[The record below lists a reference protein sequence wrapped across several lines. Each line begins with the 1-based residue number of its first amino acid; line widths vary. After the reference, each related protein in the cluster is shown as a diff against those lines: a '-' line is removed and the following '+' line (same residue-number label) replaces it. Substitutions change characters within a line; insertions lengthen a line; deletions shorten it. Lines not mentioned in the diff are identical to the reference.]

1 MVNDDDFLEGMDG
14 GVPARKDAA
23 TSIDSSRSVSGFNL
37 GLKWNVLELQ
47 PVRIKKQGCYNEEAG
62 IDIPVFAHLRHSAQ
76 DKATP
81 RRLCLVT
88 REDCSWP

>member
-1 MVNDDDFLEGMDG
+1 MVNDDDFLRTWMGS
-14 GVPARKDAA
+14 VPAREDAA
-23 TSIDSSRSVSGFNL
+23 TPMDGSRSVNGFNL

-47 PVRIKKQGCYNEEAG
+47 PVRMKKQGCYNEEAG